1 MLRIRLYMLPL
12 LVVALTWPSFYA
24 SAADTIPKQI
34 PDSTFWKLIEGF
46 SEPGGTFESDNWISN
61 ETGVQTV
68 IPRLNQLT
76 KRDGVYLGVGP
87 EQNFTFIAAMR
98 PKIAFI
104 IDIRRQNMV
113 EHMIYKALFEM
124 SASRADFLS
133 RLFSRPRPSGLTE
146 KSTVVELFRAYSSVS
161 ADNAAFKNTLES
173 IKKQLMDKH
182 KFGLTTED
190 VKSIEVVFTVF
201 REFGPAINYSSGGR
215 LVVPPDLPNYADL
228 MTASNPQGQQRS
240 YLATEEAYRFV
251 RDLQM
256 RNLIVPVTGDF
267 GGTKAIRAVGQY
279 LRDHGAIVTTFYVSN
294 VESYLLRVESGRLG
308 AAINGGST
316 NFYKN
321 VAALPLDSSSTFIRS
336 WSGVFGPMPP
346 GGMPYTVL
354 SSIQET
360 LAAVRDGRIESF
372 RDVISSSK

>member
-61 ETGVQTV
+61 ETGVQAV

-146 KSTVVELFRAYSSVS
+146 KSTVVELFRAYNSVS
-161 ADNAAFKNTLES
+161 ADDAAFKNTLKS
-173 IKKQLMDKH
+173 IKGLLIDKH
-182 KFGLTTED
+182 KFGLTTGD
-190 VKSIEVVFTVF
+190 VNNIELVFTAF
-201 REFGPAINYSSGGR
+201 REFGPAVNYSSGGR
-215 LVVPPDLPNYADL
+215 LVAPPDLPNYADL
-228 MTASNPQGQQRS
+228 MTASDPQGQQRS
-240 YLATEEAYRFV
+240 YLATDENYQFV
-251 RDLQM
+251 RDLQR

-279 LRDHGAIVTTFYVSN
+279 LRDHGGIVTTFYVSN
-294 VESYLLRVESGRLG
+294 VESYLFRVESGRLG
-308 AAINGGST
+308 AATNGGSN
-316 NFYKN
+316 NFYDN

-336 WSGVFGPMPP
+336 WNGVFGPLPP

-360 LAAVRDGRIESF
+360 LAAVRDGRIKSI
-372 RDVISSSK
+372 RDVISFSQ

>member
-1 MLRIRLYMLPL
+1 ML
-12 LVVALTWPSFYA
+12 
-24 SAADTIPKQI
+24 
-34 PDSTFWKLIEGF
+34 
-46 SEPGGTFESDNWISN
+46 
-61 ETGVQTV
+61 
-68 IPRLNQLT
+68 
-76 KRDGVYLGVGP
+76 
-87 EQNFTFIAAMR
+87 
-98 PKIAFI
+98 
-104 IDIRRQNMV
+104 

-146 KSTVVELFRAYSSVS
+146 KSTVGELFRAYNSVG
-161 ADNAAFKNTLES
+161 ADNGAFKNTLES
-173 IKKQLMDKH
+173 IKKQLRGKH

-190 VKSIEVVFTVF
+190 VKNIEVVFSVF

-228 MTASNPQGQQRS
+228 MTASDRQGQQRS

-308 AAINGGST
+308 AAINGGSN

>member
-1 MLRIRLYMLPL
+1 MLRIRLCMLPL
-12 LVVALTWPSFYA
+12 LVVALTWPSFY
-24 SAADTIPKQI
+24 SSGADTIPKRI
-34 PDSTFWKLIEGF
+34 ADSTFWKIIEDF

-61 ETGVQTV
+61 ETGIQVV
-68 IPRLNQLT
+68 IPRLNQLA
-76 KRDGVYLGVGP
+76 KHDGVYLGVGP
-87 EQNFTFIAAMR
+87 EQNFTFIAALR

-113 EHMIYKALFEM
+113 EHMIYKALFET

-146 KSTVVELFRAYSSVS
+146 KSTVVELFRAYNSVS
-161 ADNAAFKNTLES
+161 ADDAAFKNTLES
-173 IKKQLMDKH
+173 IKEQLRDKH

-190 VKSIEVVFTVF
+190 VKNIELVFTVF
-201 REFGPAINYSSGGR
+201 REFGPNVNYSSGGR
-215 LVVPPDLPNYADL
+215 LVAPPDLPNYADL
-228 MTASNPQGQQRS
+228 MTASDPQGQQRS

-267 GGTKAIRAVGQY
+267 GGTKAIRAVGRY
-279 LRDHGAIVTTFYVSN
+279 LRDHGAIVSTFYVSN
-294 VESYLLRVESGRLG
+294 VESYLFRVESGRLG
-308 AAINGGST
+308 AATNGGSN
-316 NFYKN
+316 NFYDN

-336 WSGVFGPMPP
+336 WNGVFGPLPP

-360 LAAVRDGRIESF
+360 LAAVRDGRIQSF
-372 RDVISSSK
+372 RDVISFSK

>member
-12 LVVALTWPSFYA
+12 LVVALTWPLFYA

-61 ETGVQTV
+61 ETGVQAV

-76 KRDGVYLGVGP
+76 KHDGVYLGVGP
-87 EQNFTFIAAMR
+87 EQNFTFIAAIR

-113 EHMIYKALFEM
+113 EHMIYKALFET

-146 KSTVVELFRAYSSVS
+146 KSTVVELFRAYNSVS
-161 ADNAAFKNTLES
+161 ADDAAFKNTLES
-173 IKKQLMDKH
+173 IKEQLRDKH

-190 VKSIEVVFTVF
+190 VKNIELVFTVF
-201 REFGPAINYSSGGR
+201 REFGPNVNYSSGGR
-215 LVVPPDLPNYADL
+215 LVAPPDLPNYADL
-228 MTASNPQGQQRS
+228 MTASDPKGRQRS
-240 YLATEEAYRFV
+240 YLATEENYQFV
-251 RDLQM
+251 RDLQR

-267 GGTKAIRAVGQY
+267 GGTKAIRAVGRY
-279 LRDHGAIVTTFYVSN
+279 LRDHGAIVSTFYVSN
-294 VESYLLRVESGRLG
+294 VESYLFRVESGRLG
-308 AAINGGST
+308 AATNGGSN
-316 NFYKN
+316 NFYDN

-336 WSGVFGPMPP
+336 WNGVFGPLPP

-360 LAAVRDGRIESF
+360 LAAVRDGRIQSF
-372 RDVISSSK
+372 RDVISFSK

>member
-12 LVVALTWPSFYA
+12 LVVALVWPSLHG

-34 PDSTFWKLIEGF
+34 PDSTFWKLIGDF

-61 ETGVQTV
+61 ETGVQGV

-76 KRDGVYLGVGP
+76 KREGVYLGVGP
-87 EQNFTFIAAMR
+87 EQNFTLITALR

-124 SASRADFLS
+124 SANRADFLS
-133 RLFSRPRPSGLTE
+133 RLFSRPRPAGLTE
-146 KSTVVELFRAYSSVS
+146 KSTVVELFRAYNSVS
-161 ADNAAFKNTLES
+161 ADEAAFKNTIKS
-173 IKKQLMDKH
+173 IKELLIDKH
-182 KFGLTTED
+182 RFGLTTED
-190 VKSIEVVFTVF
+190 LKNMELVFTVF
-201 REFGPAINYSSGGR
+201 RQFGPVVNYSSGGR
-215 LVVPPDLPNYADL
+215 LVAPPDLPNYADL
-228 MTASNPQGQQRS
+228 MTASDPQGQQRS
-240 YLATEEAYRFV
+240 YLATEDNYRFV
-251 RDLQM
+251 RDLQR

-279 LRDHGAIVTTFYVSN
+279 LKDHGAIVTAFYVSN
-294 VESYLLRVESGRLG
+294 VESYLFRVESGRLG
-308 AAINGGST
+308 ADANGGS
-316 NFYKN
+316 NKFYDN

-336 WSGVFGPMPP
+336 WNGVFGPLPP

-354 SSIQET
+354 SSMQET
-360 LAAVRDGRIESF
+360 LAAVRDGRIASF
-372 RDVISSSK
+372 RDVISFSK